1 LFENPNVAQMK
12 YYEEK
17 KTKKKKK
24 DEKKKIVFFLLCQ
37 KLFLSMNFK
46 SVEEI
51 WDYLNKG
58 YVSFERTKGM
68 QVRNLVR
75 KI

>member
-1 LFENPNVAQMK
+1 MK

-24 DEKKKIVFFLLCQ
+24 DEDKKIVFFLLCQ